1 MSLLNNLEIEEIVLK
16 NKLHTSSFVFR
27 RLPAGM
33 GIVLGN
39 HLRHFLLK
47 YASGIAL
54 LGAQIS
60 DGNGSV
66 KVEESVLAGVKEVT
80 PYLILNLK
88 KIIVEEKKEK
98 EGIFCLELSVENKE
112 KKEKVI
118 TAGDFQK
125 DKNLEIKNPELYL
138 ATLAPAASL
147 EIKLYFQ
154 KNWGYHTEEE
164 QAAYVKGYLAGEKDI
179 IVFDTDYSS
188 VKGGMVNYQINSDV
202 NSQEKPEEKLTFTIT
217 TNGAIKPKKA
227 LQEALESSKNFF
239 TTIADSVSSEKKEKL
254 IVAK

>member
-1 MSLLNNLEIEEIVLK
+1 MSLINNLEIEEIVPK
-16 NKLHTSSFVFR
+16 NKLNTSSFVFR

-39 HLRHFLLK
+39 YLRHFLLK
-47 YASGIAL
+47 YTSGIAPF
-54 LGAQIS
+54 GAKIS
-60 DGNGSV
+60 DRNGPA
-66 KVEESVLAGVKEVT
+66 KVELSVLSGVMEVT
-80 PYLILNLK
+80 TYLILNLK
-88 KIIVEEKKEK
+88 KIMVEEKKEK
-98 EGIFCLELSVENKE
+98 EGIFCLELSVENKD

-138 ATLAPAASL
+138 ATLSPAASL

-154 KNWGYHTEEE
+154 KNWGYRTEEE
-164 QAAYVKGYLAGEKDI
+164 QTAYVKDYLEGEKDI

-188 VKGGMVNYQINSDV
+188 VKGGMVNYQINLDV
-202 NSQEKPEEKLTFTIT
+202 NSQEKPEEKLAFTIT

-227 LQEALESSKNFF
+227 LQEALELSKNFF
-239 TTIADSVSSEKKEKL
+239 ATIANSVSSEKKEKL